1 MGTTSSMWQ
10 STVNQIRAIIEGQSS
25 VVYLDFV
32 KDVDEVSELL
42 KQCGF
47 KVGKYTGKMSVE
59 ERKLADQ
66 KFLVGD
72 LAVLVATESFELGVD
87 NPNINQVV
95 RIGCPRNLSVLLQV
109 VGRADRQKDSTANGL
124 LLCNE
129 YIDDK
134 RLGLWLKSAL
144 DCRDQP
150 SSDLEEIK
158 LEMITNYVKAW
169 RFIYSLYHG
178 KCLVWAL
185 SHFYAGADDQDPP
198 TCFVANN
205 PLCTV
210 CEESEAICQESIDIQ
225 QYMVVLLETL
235 QSLADY
241 GLRGIT
247 KTLITA
253 ILMQSNEQYV
263 RKFKELEGIFDDDDD
278 NDLRWS
284 CGRTVGDV
292 RMSFSAWHKVLY
304 VAVNIGYVDMYF
316 DFRPFDCH
324 YEVHRK
330 YFITSNGKEFISTP
344 CALVSL
350 DPHSSLTNV
359 ILGSA
364 LQCTNKRANQKRG
377 TQLKP
382 RIIDLLQK
390 PAVSGTIE

>member
-1 MGTTSSMWQ
+1 MHGQADIDDDDDEEENSEDLIYMGTTSSIWQ
-10 STVNQIRAIIEGQSS
+10 STVNQIRAIVEGQSS
-25 VVYLDFV
+25 MVYLDFV

-42 KQCGF
+42 KQCSF
-47 KVGKYTGKMSVE
+47 KVGKYTEKMSVE
-59 ERKLADQ
+59 EQKLADQ

-95 RIGCPRNLSVLLQV
+95 RIGCPRNPGVLLQE
-109 VGRADRQKDSTANGL
+109 VGHAGRQKNSTANGL

-134 RLGLWLKSAL
+134 RIGLWLKSAL

-150 SSDLEEIK
+150 SSDLEETK
-158 LEMITNYVKAW
+158 HEMITNYVKAW

-185 SHFYAGADDQDPP
+185 SHFYTGADDQDPP

-241 GLRGIT
+241 GL
-247 KTLITA
+247 
-253 ILMQSNEQYV
+253 
-263 RKFKELEGIFDDDDD
+263 
-278 NDLRWS
+278 
-284 CGRTVGDV
+284 
-292 RMSFSAWHKVLY
+292 
-304 VAVNIGYVDMYF
+304 
-316 DFRPFDCH
+316 
-324 YEVHRK
+324 
-330 YFITSNGKEFISTP
+330 
-344 CALVSL
+344 
-350 DPHSSLTNV
+350 
-359 ILGSA
+359 
-364 LQCTNKRANQKRG
+364 
-377 TQLKP
+377 
-382 RIIDLLQK
+382 
-390 PAVSGTIE
+390 